1 MSETIVS
8 KKFGPLSLRGCAM
21 HLDRTDLPCFKIR
34 DASGRVLL
42 HSEIW
47 EVLKELSG
55 STPID
60 DSLRWCSHCAEWT
73 THATGNCPSQTER
86 AK

>member
-8 KKFGPLSLRGCAM
+8 KKFGPLTLRGCGM
-21 HLDRTDLPCFKIR
+21 HHPRTDLPCFKIR

-47 EVLKELSG
+47 EVLKEFAQ
-55 STPID
+55 PQ
-60 DSLRWCSHCAEWT
+60 E
-73 THATGNCPSQTER
+73 TGDTCPTER
-86 AK
+86 EK